1 MTRNPHGPLSR
12 SSFHPTRQS
21 AAILAACLLFGAAL
35 CGCGAAAKPKTPRIS
50 VTVAS
55 AEKRTMPFAILA
67 TGTVEPMQTA
77 KIGSQVGGVVTRI
90 GFREGDEVEAGALLF
105 QLDPRPFRADLER
118 AEAALARDRAQAD
131 VARSEA
137 ERAEKLFA
145 QQMIS
150 QGEWDQARAASEAA
164 IALVRGD
171 SAAAVT
177 ARLDVEYAAIRAPIP
192 GRTGRLL
199 VHVGDYV
206 KAAST
211 DPLVTI
217 NQIRPVRVAFTVPDN
232 AVPMVQKYRDAHPHV
247 RVKAPGSAD
256 EWLEGDLVFVDNGVD
271 AASGTL
277 LLKGEFPNRDR
288 RLVPGQFV
296 DVRLV
301 LYEDAHATVV
311 PAVAVTSGQQ
321 GTYVYVM
328 NADSTV
334 TPRTVVV
341 SRTMD
346 DYTIVSDGLTPGET
360 VVTDGQLRLSPGARV
375 LVRPKVGDTP

>member
-1 MTRNPHGPLSR
+1 MMRNPHGPLPL
-12 SSFHPTRQS
+12 SSFHPTRH
-21 AAILAACLLFGAAL
+21 AAAVLAACLLFGVAIS
-35 CGCGAAAKPKTPRIS
+35 GCAPATKARTPRVS
-50 VTVAS
+50 VTVAN
-55 AEKRTMPFAILA
+55 AEKRAMPFAILS

-77 KIGSQVGGVVTRI
+77 SVGSQVGGVVTRV
-90 GFREGDEVEAGALLF
+90 GFHEGDEVDQGALLF

-137 ERAEKLFA
+137 ERSERLFQ

-171 SAAAVT
+171 SAAAMT
-177 ARLDVEYAAIRAPIP
+177 ARLDLEYSSIRAPIP

-217 NQIRPVRVAFTVPDN
+217 NQVRPVRVAFTVPDN
-232 AVPMVQKYRDAHPHV
+232 AVPMVQKYRDAHP
-247 RVKAPGSAD
+247 RVLVKPPGNGT
-256 EWLEGDLVFVDNGVD
+256 EWLDGDLVFVDNGVD

-277 LLKGEFPNRDR
+277 MLKGEFPNRDR

-334 TPRTVVV
+334 TPRNVVV
-341 SRTMD
+341 TRTMD
-346 DYTIVSDGLTPGET
+346 DYSIVSDGLTPGET

-375 LVRPKVGDTP
+375 LVRPKVGEAP